1 MNARLHIQTAV
12 RNGIT
17 YLKESYYTPP
27 FKVANITE
35 EKQAAPLHLML
46 MCSSPGV
53 LEGDDYQIKINIEE
67 DSRLHLHTQSYQR
80 LFNMKN
86 GARQNME
93 VYLQKG
99 ADLVYIPHPAVPH
112 KQAIFTTRNKIYLQ
126 GNNRLIWGESLTC
139 GRKLNGEQFD
149 FVKYHSITD
158 VFMNGRLAIRENW
171 LVQPGITPVAALGQW
186 EGFSHQASLI
196 ILDKAEIIP
205 LHYKAI
211 NNFLLQQKEI
221 TYGISTLPNDG
232 IIIRLLGY
240 KAEQLLNC
248 QNGIAA
254 LVTAHNHSL
263 LKTPRAHVD

>member
-1 MNARLHIQTAV
+1 MKSHLHIQTAV

-17 YLKESYYTPP
+17 YLKQSYFTPP

-35 EKQAAPLHLML
+35 DKQAGPLHLML
-46 MCSSPGV
+46 MCSSPGI

-67 DSRLHLHTQSYQR
+67 NSSLHLHTQSYQR

-86 GARQNME
+86 GASQSME

-112 KQAIFTTRNKIYLQ
+112 KQSVFTTRNKIYLQ
-126 GNNRLIWGESLTC
+126 GDNRLIWGELLTC

-149 FVKYHSITD
+149 FVKYHSITEM
-158 VFMNGRLAIRENW
+158 FMNGRLTLRENW
-171 LVQPGITPVAALGQW
+171 LVQPGITPVHAIGQW

-196 ILDKAEIIP
+196 IYDKPETISG
-205 LHYKAI
+205 HYETI

-221 TYGISTLPNDG
+221 TYGISTLPNAG
-232 IIIRLLGY
+232 IIVRLLGY
-240 KAEQLLNC
+240 KAEQLFNV
-248 QNGIAA
+248 QHAIAK
-254 LVTAHNHSL
+254 LVTSNHFPV
-263 LKTPRAHVD
+263 KTQSHVN